1 MLDTF
6 IKRARQCTESHQLYA
21 ICEEISEQI
30 SWSEEALSRAE
41 YQFNWLSIEAEL
53 KHMAVL
59 KYAYKTIEGWAD
71 DMDDEER
78 ELAHSWECHEA
89 QMGDRI

>member
-21 ICEEISEQI
+21 LCEEISHQI
-30 SWSEEALSRAE
+30 SDAEEALSRAE
-41 YQFNWLSIEAEL
+41 YAYNWDLIKTQVSYL
-53 KHMAVL
+53 AVL
-59 KYAYKTIEGWAD
+59 KYAYKTVEGWAD
-71 DMDDEER
+71 DMDDEEAA
-78 ELAHSWECHEA
+78 LAHSQDFHNA

>member
-21 ICEEISEQI
+21 LCEEISQQI
-30 SWSEEALSRAE
+30 SDSEEALSRAE
-41 YQFNWLSIEAEL
+41 YAYNWDLIKIQLEHL
-53 KHMAVL
+53 AVL
-59 KYAYKTIEGWAD
+59 KYAYKTVEGWAD
-71 DMDDEER
+71 DMDDNEAA
-78 ELAHSWECHEA
+78 LAHSQDCHNA